1 MKLSELI
8 FRKGTNVNEFS
19 NELRLT
25 VTDQYRV
32 DDEESIDSIAINHVI
47 ANLEEDVIRKEVNML
62 QITGNKSL
70 EKLLELIN
78 LQCNQNFLSLTPS
91 YSLAVK
97 SESSILGKFI

>member
-8 FRKGTNVNEFS
+8 FRKSTNVNEFS

-47 ANLEEDVIRKEVNML
+47 ANLEEDVIR
-62 QITGNKSL
+62 
-70 EKLLELIN
+70 
-78 LQCNQNFLSLTPS
+78 
-91 YSLAVK
+91 
-97 SESSILGKFI
+97 